1 MITKLIA
8 QITSPSLS
16 PNPSSTPI
24 GTFKAPSSAFAPT
37 TKFEAAATFER
48 ILSIAIGGFTIVAAI
63 YFLFTFITAA
73 FSWMG
78 AGGDAGKITQA
89 RDTMTN
95 GIIGLV
101 ILVAA
106 YAVIGIIGTMLGIDI
121 LNPGTLLLELAPQTT
136 PLPITP

>member
-1 MITKLIA
+1 MMTKLIA
-8 QITSPSLS
+8 QATTTT
-16 PNPSSTPI
+16 STPSGKL

-37 TKFEAAATFER
+37 TGAGAAATFER
-48 ILSIAIGGFTIVAAI
+48 ILSIAMGGFTIVAAI
-63 YFLFTFITAA
+63 YFLFTFVTAA

-95 GIIGLV
+95 GLIGLI

-121 LNPGTLLLELAPQTT
+121 LNPGTLLLKLDPNSTN
-136 PLPITP
+136 

>member
-8 QITSPSLS
+8 QATTTAPL
-16 PNPSSTPI
+16 
-24 GTFKAPSSAFAPT
+24 GTFKAPSSAFAPNT
-37 TKFEAAATFER
+37 GAEAAATFER
-48 ILSIAIGGFTIVAAI
+48 ILSIAMGGFTIVAAI

-95 GIIGLV
+95 GLIGLI

-121 LNPGTLLLELAPQTT
+121 LNPGTLLLKLDPNSTN
-136 PLPITP
+136 